1 MLARRLMVLVLVLTG
16 VTLVAALLAPAP
28 RQPATNPTGGAE
40 APAAGLDEPVEIQ
53 LDTAEGQ
60 RDVEV
65 SEGDLVHL
73 AVHSLRHD
81 SIELRGLDLIRTVAP
96 ETEAEFDLL
105 ADRPGDYPIV
115 LLEAGEI
122 VGTLRVTPQE
132 G

>member
-28 RQPATNPTGGAE
+28 RQPSTNQTGGAE
-40 APAAGLDEPVEIQ
+40 APSAGLEEPLVIQ

-65 SEGDLVHL
+65 SEGDIVHL
-73 AVHSLRHD
+73 SVHSLRHD

-96 ETEAEFDLL
+96 ETTADFDLL
-105 ADRPGDYPIV
+105 ADEPGDYPIV
-115 LLEAGEI
+115 LLAADEI
-122 VGTLRVTPQE
+122 VGTLRITPRE
-132 G
+132 D